1 MGGAGGRCIPG
12 GPGGGAGARGGG
24 AGARGGGPG
33 AAGGG
38 PRLDSPRDDADELEQ
53 PEPQRFMPLI
63 LRPER
68 DDSRPEYSFF
78 IFDILG
84 AAGS

>member
-1 MGGAGGRCIPG
+1 MGFAREQADSALEMSDGSLERAAEILMSGA
-12 GPGGGAGARGGG
+12 
-24 AGARGGGPG
+24 
-33 AAGGG
+33 
-38 PRLDSPRDDADELEQ
+38 LEQ